1 MKNSKK
7 LTILG
12 LSAATALVAAT
23 GAVSSFAWFATNGSV
38 SATGMAIKSKV
49 TNNYL
54 EIKHGTDPNTDEKW
68 LTTVTAT
75 KTEAKEVA
83 PVHPV
88 KAFST
93 ETKQITEE
101 YDGGKTFSWVTATSA
116 NANEH
121 DKNGDYSAV
130 TVGTEGGDYALVETF
145 NIRIRPG
152 TEILTATNLEL
163 SDVAWSDPDKIK
175 DNAAKIA
182 PALRV
187 LAYNAT
193 EGGTN
198 SGTIWSYSKGSWSRV
213 TTTAQ
218 YLSAS
223 FTSEQPQT
231 INVYVYIDGEDS
243 TCTSNNARVGL
254 SEGYSVDLTF
264 SIAK

>member
-1 MKNSKK
+1 MKNTKK

-38 SATGMAIKSKV
+38 SATGLAIKSKV

-54 EIKHGTDPNTDEKW
+54 EIKHGTDPDTNDKW
-68 LTTVTAT
+68 LTTVAAT
-75 KTEAKEVA
+75 NKVAKEVA

-88 KAFST
+88 KEFST
-93 ETKQITEE
+93 GNKTITQ
-101 YDGGKTFSWVTATSA
+101 YDGGETFSWVTATSA
-116 NANEH
+116 NANEN
-121 DKNGDYSAV
+121 DKNGNYSAV
-130 TVGTEGGDYALVETF
+130 TVESGGDYALVETF

-152 TEILTATNLEL
+152 TTTLTATNLEL
-163 SDVAWSDPDKIK
+163 SAVAWSDSNKIK
-175 DNAAKIA
+175 GDAANIA
-182 PALRV
+182 RALRV

-193 EGGTN
+193 AKV
-198 SGTIWSYSKGSWSRV
+198 GTIWSYSTGSWSFDAN
-213 TTTAQ
+213 TTK
-218 YLSAS
+218 YLNAS

-231 INVYVYIDGEDS
+231 INVYVYIDGEDGA
-243 TCTSNNARVGL
+243 CTSNNARIGL